1 MTSSWKEF
9 WNRKNRIYVSER
21 HLNAYYEGLIRG
33 LKRLLP
39 QKRPLELLD
48 YGCGEARGAAKLAGD
63 GIRVRLYDVV
73 PYMRERAK
81 EHSAGVADVQV
92 LEDAAFEGLASGS
105 LYTVFVYSV
114 LQYVSKEEFVK
125 LLTRFHA
132 LLRPGGVFIL
142 GDVVPPHVSMLADV
156 RDLLLAGLKHGFFVP
171 AVISLAL
178 TFFSEYRG
186 IRKTNGFTMY
196 EESEMLALLKA
207 AGFDACREPKNIG
220 LGRERM
226 LFISTR
232 P

>member
-63 GIRVRLYDVV
+63 GVRIRLYDAV

-81 EHSAGVADVQV
+81 EHVHGIDEARV
-92 LEDAAFEGLASGS
+92 LEDEEFAALAPESFD
-105 LYTVFVYSV
+105 VIFVYSV
-114 LQYVSKEEFVK
+114 LQYLPKEEFQT
-125 LLTRFHA
+125 LLARFHV
-132 LLRPGGVFIL
+132 LLRQGGMLIL

-156 RDLLLAGLKHGFFVP
+156 RDLLSAGLKHGFLVR
-171 AVISLAL
+171 AVMSLAL

-186 IRKTNGFTMY
+186 IRKTNGFTTY
-196 EESEMLALLKA
+196 EEREMLDLLKA
-207 AGFDACREPKNIG
+207 VGFNAQREAKNIG
-220 LGRERM
+220 FGRERM